1 MDSQTYKKL
10 DSGSPSG
17 GLIEK
22 GNLYSILGK
31 GFDLDDLSALVT
43 AGYVRYDNIPMP
55 DESMLS
61 GRYDQEFVA
70 DTDVELVTGWWSNA
84 WKIADRT
91 MSAAEEASA
100 KVRAYSDIRRQRD
113 LLLST
118 TDFYGNSDITMPD
131 NIKTYR
137 QALRDLPAN
146 TADPYNVTWPTD
158 PRGDTWNT

>member
-22 GNLYSILGK
+22 ENLQSILGK
-31 GFDLDDLSALVT
+31 GFDLNDLSALVT

-55 DESMLS
+55 DESDLS

-70 DTDVELVTGWWSNA
+70 DTDAELVTGWWSNA

-91 MSAAEEASA
+91 MTAAEEAAA
-100 KVRAYSDIRRQRD
+100 KVRAY
-113 LLLST
+113 LSL
-118 TDFYGNSDITMPD
+118 IH
-131 NIKTYR
+131 I
-137 QALRDLPAN
+137 
-146 TADPYNVTWPTD
+146 
-158 PRGDTWNT
+158 